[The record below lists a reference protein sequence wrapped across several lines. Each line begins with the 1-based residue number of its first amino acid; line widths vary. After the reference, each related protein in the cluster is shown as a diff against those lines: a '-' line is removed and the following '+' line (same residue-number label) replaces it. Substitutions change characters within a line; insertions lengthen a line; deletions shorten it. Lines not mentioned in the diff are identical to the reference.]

1 MEFNENTKVLRKTWN
16 FKLCQGNKPQYFR
29 DLYQKIYCI
38 FRPQPFILLLKLTN
52 GGIKQMKLRFLIL
65 LSVMAVAC
73 GTAVAQSDYT
83 VPRTEY
89 GQADLQGVWNFSSST
104 PMQRPERFGEQEF
117 LTPEQ
122 VQEQIE
128 RQARMT
134 ALADA
139 REAELIVDP
148 EPPPSGQ
155 TPRGY
160 NTFWI
165 EMGTLG
171 DNVRTS
177 HIVYPLNGR
186 LPQAVE
192 GNPVIAGGLGP
203 DITGERPVR
212 FIVGGIGK
220 DGPEDRGT
228 SERCLVGFNAG
239 PPFQPSLYNNNM
251 QIIQHRDAFV
261 IMTEMVHDARIV
273 PLIEKAEL
281 SDDIR
286 LWSGDSIGYWE
297 GDTMVV
303 KTKNFNGMQASFQS
317 RGNNHDMMLTEK
329 FTRVSYDVVNYEF
342 TVEDPST
349 YTEKISAIVP
359 MSKVA
364 GQIYEYACHEG
375 NYGMI
380 NTLRGARMEERREAE
395 GIN

>member
-29 DLYQKIYCI
+29 ELYQKIYCI

-261 IMTEMVHDARIV
+261 IMTEMVHDAR
-273 PLIEKAEL
+273 L
-281 SDDIR
+281 IR
-286 LWSGDSIGYWE
+286 LTKGPELDPKVGQWSGDSRGYWD
-297 GDTMVV
+297 GDTLVIT
-303 KTKNFNGMQASFQS
+303 TKNFNGLTQSFEGYGS
-317 RGNNHDMMLTEK
+317 SKNKVLYERLTRIGPE
-329 FTRVSYDVVNYEF
+329 TINYEF
-342 TVEDPST
+342 TIDDLST
-349 YTEKISAIVP
+349 FTDKLTAIVTLA
-359 MSKVA
+359 KVSS
-364 GQIYEYACHEG
+364 QLYE
-375 NYGMI
+375 
-380 NTLRGARMEERREAE
+380 
-395 GIN
+395 

>member
-1 MEFNENTKVLRKTWN
+1 
-16 FKLCQGNKPQYFR
+16 
-29 DLYQKIYCI
+29 
-38 FRPQPFILLLKLTN
+38 
-52 GGIKQMKLRFLIL
+52 MKLRFLIL
-65 LSVMAVAC
+65 LSAVAVAC
-73 GTAVAQSDYT
+73 GTATAQSDYQ

-89 GQADLQGVWNFSSST
+89 DQPDLQGVWNFSSST

-139 REAELIVDP
+139 REAELVVDP

-186 LPQAVE
+186 LPEAVE

-251 QIIQHRDAFV
+251 QIIQHRDTFV

-273 PLIEKAEL
+273 PLVEKAEL

-286 LWSGDSIGYWE
+286 LWSGDSVGYWE
-297 GDTMVV
+297 GDTVVV
-303 KTKNFNGMQASFQS
+303 KTKNFNGMQAGFQS
-317 RGNNHDMMLTEK
+317 RGTNHDMVLTEK
-329 FTRVSYDVVNYEF
+329 FTRVAYDVVNYEF

-349 YTEKISAIVP
+349 YMDKITAIVP

-375 NYGMI
+375 NYGMV
-380 NTLRGARMEERREAE
+380 NTLRGARMEEKMEVE